1 LVLILP
7 QEVYQQ
13 SHPVLFSDRAI
24 YVIVYSLR
32 SEIRLPDLMKQ
43 LMNVTVRCED
53 APIMLV
59 GTHSDVIGG
68 DSNVRLPDLKL
79 KFPQARYQ
87 LHN

>member
-1 LVLILP
+1 
-7 QEVYQQ
+7 
-13 SHPVLFSDRAI
+13 VLFSDRAI

-32 SEIRLPDLMKQ
+32 TEINLPDLMKQ
-43 LMNVTVRCED
+43 LMNVTVRCKD
-53 APIMLV
+53 APIVLV

-68 DSNVRLPDLKL
+68 NSNKALSDLKL